1 MEIHMID
8 TQTQDKLKELSREG
22 KWDELRLA
30 LRSYLAHGARP
41 DDVSFDAV
49 INAVMAKVQLEGQLL
64 DPMFDYMDDLVD
76 QLHELDDLEA
86 QVDEVL
92 KTEEVRQKLT
102 DL

>member
-1 MEIHMID
+1 MID
-8 TQTQDKLKELSREG
+8 QHTQAKLKELSREG
-22 KWDELRLA
+22 KWDEFRLA
-30 LRSYLAHGARP
+30 LKACLAQGAQP

-49 INAVMAKVQLEGQLL
+49 INTIMAKVQLEGQLL

-92 KTEEVRQKLT
+92 KTEEVRKKLT

>member
-1 MEIHMID
+1 MID
-8 TQTQDKLKELSREG
+8 QQTQDKLKELSREG

-30 LRSYLAHGARP
+30 LRACLTHGVQA
-41 DDVSFDAV
+41 DDASFDAV
-49 INAVMAKVQLEGQLL
+49 INTIVAKAQLEGQVL

-76 QLHELDDLEA
+76 QLHELDDLEN

-92 KTEEVRQKLT
+92 KTEEVRKKLT